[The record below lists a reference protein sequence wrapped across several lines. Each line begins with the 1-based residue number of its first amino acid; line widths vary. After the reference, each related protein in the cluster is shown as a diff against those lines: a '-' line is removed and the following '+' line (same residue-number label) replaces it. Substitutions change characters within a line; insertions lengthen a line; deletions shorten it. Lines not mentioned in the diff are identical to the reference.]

1 MTYAE
6 RRALQEGPQPPKQAP
21 RTTPLPGRQPM
32 GMTVQCPK
40 CYSTPGE
47 PCAQMHPNGI
57 SRLGLLGG
65 SHIARIEKEAN
76 QS

>member
-21 RTTPLPGRQPM
+21 RTTPVPERPTKGL
-32 GMTVQCPK
+32 TVTCPI
-40 CYSTPGE
+40 CGVE
-47 PCAQMHPNGI
+47 PKHRCVSAMYPD
-57 SRLGLLGG
+57 
-65 SHIARIEKEAN
+65 SHIARIALEVN